1 MLGDHP
7 MTPIQTAADIL
18 STIPQVAACCGS
30 SATQPVNCSA
40 LVALREAVANAADEE
55 EIQARLLARVRP
67 VLRMHVVRMQAQADS
82 DAVSNGGTPN
92 ATSEEWLRQGREL
105 LLAVEARLGVTND

>member
-1 MLGDHP
+1 
-7 MTPIQTAADIL
+7 
-18 STIPQVAACCGS
+18 
-30 SATQPVNCSA
+30 
-40 LVALREAVANAADEE
+40 
-55 EIQARLLARVRP
+55 
-67 VLRMHVVRMQAQADS
+67 MHVVRMQAQADS

>member
-1 MLGDHP
+1 

-18 STIPQVAACCGS
+18 STIPQVAACCGP
-30 SATQPVNCSA
+30 SATQPVNCAA

-55 EIQARLLARVRP
+55 EIQARILARTLP
-67 VLRMHVVRMQAQADS
+67 VLRANVIRMQAQADG
-82 DAVSNGGTPN
+82 DAVANGGTPN
-92 ATSEEWLRQGREL
+92 GTSEEWLRQAREL

>member
-1 MLGDHP
+1 

-30 SATQPVNCSA
+30 SVTQPVNCAA

-105 LLAVEARLGVTND
+105 LLAVEARLGVIND